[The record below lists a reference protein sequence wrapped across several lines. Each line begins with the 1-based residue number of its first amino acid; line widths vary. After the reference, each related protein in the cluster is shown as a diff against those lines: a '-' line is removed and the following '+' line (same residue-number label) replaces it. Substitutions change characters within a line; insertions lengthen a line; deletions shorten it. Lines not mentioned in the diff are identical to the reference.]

1 MSEQCNRGL
10 LPDRAMRAL
19 LIVVPA
25 PSLHLLPS
33 IFKSYEPMNIQALNR
48 EGFIE
53 GLDERVVGRFTWSRE
68 AQCDASGVCPQVQ
81 IG

>member
-19 LIVVPA
+19 FIVVPA

-33 IFKSYEPMNIQALNR
+33 IFKAHEPVL
-48 EGFIE
+48 IE
-53 GLDERVVGRFTWSRE
+53 AFNSEASVKGLDERVVGRFAWSRE
-68 AQCDASGVCPQVQ
+68 VQCTPLV
-81 IG
+81 